1 MPCDFLPAAR
11 LADLKWKKTTRHRTL
26 FGLDAPV
33 CDYLDWLTEFGI
45 EFRAGEAVRDPDHDA
60 PLIVG
65 DAPTRT
71 FAFDGIPD
79 IIEHRDP
86 AAGLCA
92 DHASESLARALLPL
106 IEPGAAVWD
115 IGCGTGLLSVV
126 PALAGARP
134 VFGTELDPAM
144 LVLARRTVQE
154 AGVEVELLQGSL
166 LEPIPADAR
175 TSIVV
180 ANLPHKPVPRSI
192 GLKQAGGADGADVH
206 VGFVDQAERGLD
218 AGTRIVFFLHSLPH
232 RRLLMR
238 YADAFDL
245 ELLRWKRRFF
255 QPGEYGELQERFVQ
269 RAKDGLSYVVER
281 EGRRF
286 VLACVWLAVKR

>member
-1 MPCDFLPAAR
+1 LLPAAR
-11 LADLKWKKTTRHRTL
+11 LVGLRWKKTTRHRTL

-86 AAGLCA
+86 AAGLGA

-134 VFGTELDPAM
+134 VLGTELDPAM

-154 AGVEVELLQGSL
+154 AGVDVELLQGSL
-166 LEPIPADAR
+166 LEPIPADAHAN
-175 TSIVV
+175 IVV
-180 ANLPHKPVPRSI
+180 ANLPHKPVPPSV
-192 GLKQAGGADGADVH
+192 GLKQAGGADGAAVH
-206 VGFVDQAERGLD
+206 VGFIEQAECGLTPG
-218 AGTRIVFFLHSLPH
+218 ARIVFFLHSLPH
-232 RRLLMR
+232 RRLLKR

-245 ELLRWKRRFF
+245 ELLRWKRRYF
-255 QPGEYGELQERFVQ
+255 QPGEYGDLQEQFVQ
-269 RAKDGLSYVVER
+269 RAEDGLSYVVER